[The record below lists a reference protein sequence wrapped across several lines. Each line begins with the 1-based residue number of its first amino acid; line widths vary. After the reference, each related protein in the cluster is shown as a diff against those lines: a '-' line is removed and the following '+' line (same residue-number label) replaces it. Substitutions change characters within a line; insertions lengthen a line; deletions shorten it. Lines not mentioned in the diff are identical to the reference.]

1 MVEKTNPK
9 LALAMCVG
17 LVFGGRVAIN
27 SLDRDSTADKQ
38 ATAPVSAARVAE
50 NAVAN
55 RHTYDTYTA
64 TDAAQS
70 DHATATPDVAD
81 DLQSF
86 GADSTVA
93 RNHWNDLDY
102 GSRPTDTGSEV
113 DSARSQASMTSFSVN
128 DGMVDL
134 VLAYNDRSE
143 MAGLAERVAAAGGT
157 ITREYE
163 QLAMSGVRVPAY
175 AADAFA
181 AEAGA
186 LTTVDDRQ
194 VRFLSNSARKTAH
207 LPASNSLDHVDPD
220 NDVVLAVIDSGVANH
235 QDINLV
241 GRVNIIQPATEKT
254 ASQYQDSTL
263 EALYVFDELD
273 GNTVFDRRDDA
284 RSAPVNLVVADP
296 SKTSWN
302 STSLTFD
309 QPTVASGTGSSAIA
323 SQCKSTGEFTLEA
336 WIRPANAS
344 QAGPANIVS
353 LADAQGNVNFTVQQD
368 ADRFRFGVR
377 TSKHAGGEFVTS
389 SAQAVSASM
398 QHIVVTANA
407 DHTARLYVN
416 GALSGTALI
425 DGNFDNWLQST
436 TLTLGSADSNQVWLG
451 EYGMLAVHCDELNS
465 SKISQHYNA
474 GPNVFVTD
482 HDPLGHG
489 THVAGIAGG
498 NGSLSAG
505 AYPGMAPNAQIFDV
519 RVLRHD
525 GRGTVSDVLAGLDWV
540 LANHAEHNIRVINMS
555 LGKAVESSVDTD
567 PLVLATEAV
576 WDAGVVVVASAGN
589 YGKLG
594 YSHITSPGNSPKII
608 TVGSVT
614 DRGTI
619 DPSDDYVSSYSSLGP
634 TGIDR
639 IMKPDLLA
647 PGNRFIAPISD
658 HAHFKT
664 ALVNAVPNCG
674 GNCTGKYLEMSGTSM
689 AAGVVSGA
697 AVLMLSKD
705 TGLNAATV
713 KARLM
718 RSANKLDIDPIIAG
732 SGVLD
737 VQGALNETGVVSQ
750 APSPRMIP
758 SADGSGV
765 MIEDTAQLWGGA
777 QWGASALWQ
786 SGAAWNDTPS
796 NPVANSFLWSDSYLW
811 SDSFLW
817 SDSYLWSDSF
827 LWSDSYLWSDSFLWS
842 DSTMEDDSMSESL

>member
-9 LALAMCVG
+9 LALAICVG
-17 LVFGGRVAIN
+17 LVFGGRMAIN
-27 SLDRDSTADKQ
+27 SLDRSDTSSKDSAGLVSATLVASNNGKDADSHSATLRADAATPIHALAAAPEQ
-38 ATAPVSAARVAE
+38 ATQL
-50 NAVAN
+50 NI
-55 RHTYDTYTA
+55 
-64 TDAAQS
+64 DADA
-70 DHATATPDVAD
+70 
-81 DLQSF
+81 
-86 GADSTVA
+86 TVA

-102 GSRPTDTGSEV
+102 GTSPNDTNSDV
-113 DSARSQASMTSFSVN
+113 DNARSQASLTSFDVN
-128 DGMVDL
+128 DGMVDM
-134 VLAYNDRSE
+134 VLAFNDRAE
-143 MAGLAERVAAAGGT
+143 MIDLAERVAAAGGT
-157 ITREYE
+157 ITKDYE
-163 QLAMSGVRVPAY
+163 RLAMSGVRIP
-175 AADAFA
+175 AFA
-181 AEAGA
+181 ADEFAANAGA
-186 LTTVDDRQ
+186 LSAVDDRQ
-194 VRFLSNSARKTAH
+194 VRFLSNSARKTAQ
-207 LPASNSLDHVDPD
+207 LPTSNSLDHVDPD
-220 NDVVLAVIDSGVANH
+220 NDIVLAVIDSGVANH

-254 ASQYQDSTL
+254 NSQYQDNSL
-263 EALYVFDELD
+263 EALFVFDELD
-273 GNTVFDRRDDA
+273 GNKVFDRRDDKTD
-284 RSAPVNLVVADP
+284 APVNLVVADT
-296 SKTSWN
+296 SNTSWG
-302 STSLTFD
+302 STSLKFN
-309 QPTVASGTGSSAIA
+309 QPTVASGQRTSAIA
-323 SQCKSTGEFTLEA
+323 RECKNSNEMTLEA
-336 WIRPANAS
+336 WVQPANAS

-353 LADAQGNVNFTVQQD
+353 LTNGQGGSNFVLQQV
-368 ADRFRFGVR
+368 ADRFTFGVR
-377 TSKHAGGEFVTS
+377 TAANAGGEYVTS
-389 SAQAVSASM
+389 SSQAVSANM
-398 QHIVVTANA
+398 QHIVITANA
-407 DHTARLYVN
+407 
-416 GALSGTALI
+416 SGSAKMYI
-425 DGNFDNWLQST
+425 DGVFESNQW
-436 TLTLGSADSNQVWLG
+436 LGSDFSNWFATSTLSLSSANSNQVWLG
-451 EYGMLAVHCDELNS
+451 EYGMLAVHCDALSS
-465 SKISQHYNA
+465 SKVSQHYNA
-474 GPNVFVTD
+474 GPDVFVTD

-498 NGSLSAG
+498 NGTLSAG
-505 AYPGMAPNAQIFDV
+505 AYPGMAPDAQIFDV

-540 LANHAEHNIRVINMS
+540 LANHDEHNIRVINMS
-555 LGKAVESSVDTD
+555 LGKAVESSVATD

-614 DRGTI
+614 DRGTV

-664 ALVNAVPNCG
+664 ALHNAVPNCG

-697 AVLMLSKD
+697 AVLLLSKD
-705 TGLNAATV
+705 NNLNASTV

-732 SGVLD
+732 AGVLD
-737 VQGALNETGVVSQ
+737 VQAALNESGSVTQ

-777 QWGASALWQ
+777 QWGASALWE

-796 NPVANSFLWSDSYLW
+796 NPIANSFLWSDSYLW

-817 SDSYLWSDSF
+817 SDSTL
-827 LWSDSYLWSDSFLWS
+827 
-842 DSTMEDDSMSESL
+842 EDDSMSESL